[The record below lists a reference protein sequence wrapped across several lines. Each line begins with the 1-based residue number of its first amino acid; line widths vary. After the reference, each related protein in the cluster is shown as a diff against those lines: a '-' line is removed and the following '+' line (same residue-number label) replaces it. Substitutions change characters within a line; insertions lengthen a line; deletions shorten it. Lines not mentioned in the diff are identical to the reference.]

1 MKTFTCNS
9 TFRMTVEEVKPGL
22 DRLTFFELMGG
33 RWVQLGPSELWS
45 RAASLELFDGMEEAS
60 V

>member
-1 MKTFTCNS
+1 MKTFICDSVTKL
-9 TFRMTVEEVKPGL
+9 TVEEVQPGL